1 MKILCKILIFFSLF
15 ISFAGAEVI
24 KEISVKGNKRISPET
39 IIVLG
44 KINLNKAFNQE
55 ELNNIVKNLYQ
66 TNFFSD
72 INIQSD
78 NDILIINVVENPII
92 ENIEITGINNK
103 KLLSSIQESLNLKNR
118 VSFSNYLL
126 EEDINQIKN
135 LTKALGYYF
144 SSIKSSLILNELQNS
159 VNLKIN
165 IDLGNRARIKKINF
179 IGDKKI
185 KDKRL
190 LEIIASEEHKFWKF
204 ISRNVYL
211 NEELI
216 NLDKRLLE
224 KFYKDLGYYKVQ
236 INDAFVELD
245 NSGDFN
251 LTYSIDAENRYY
263 FGDLSLKL
271 PDDYNNN
278 DFIKIAEVLE
288 KLENEPYS
296 LKKINLVLIEIE
308 KIASLKLY
316 DFINAN
322 VQEEL
327 IEDNKI
333 KFTFMIL
340 DTEKFF
346 VERINIL
353 GNFNTL
359 EEVIRNNLLVDEG
372 DPLNEILF
380 NKSINNIRS
389 KGYFK
394 NVNANFTE
402 GSSAELKIIDIK
414 VEEQPTGEIS
424 LGAGYGT
431 SGTVI
436 GGGIQEKN
444 FLGKGINLNTNLEIS
459 EESIKGQFIYAK
471 PNFLYSDNTLF
482 TSLSSSSDDFL
493 STFGY
498 KVKET
503 GFSLGTKFE
512 QYENFFFSPEIDL
525 NFEDLETNSNASTA
539 LKKQQGQYQDF
550 YFNYSLEYDLR
561 DSSFRPTSG
570 SRTSFYQQLPLVSEN
585 YELSNIFNTTIY
597 KSLNESSDLI
607 GKASFYFKNVNA
619 LSSDKDVRI
628 SKRAHIPYN
637 KLRGFERGKIGPIDN
652 SDYIGG
658 NYATSVNL
666 STNLPQIISDFE
678 NIDLSYF
685 IDFGSVWGVDYD
697 ASIINDDFKIRAST
711 GIGIDLITPVGP
723 LTFSFTQPILKESS
737 DKEETFRFN
746 LGTTF

>member
-1 MKILCKILIFFSLF
+1 
-15 ISFAGAEVI
+15 
-24 KEISVKGNKRISPET
+24 
-39 IIVLG
+39 
-44 KINLNKAFNQE
+44 
-55 ELNNIVKNLYQ
+55 
-66 TNFFSD
+66 
-72 INIQSD
+72 
-78 NDILIINVVENPII
+78 
-92 ENIEITGINNK
+92 
-103 KLLSSIQESLNLKNR
+103 
-118 VSFSNYLL
+118 
-126 EEDINQIKN
+126 
-135 LTKALGYYF
+135 
-144 SSIKSSLILNELQNS
+144 
-159 VNLKIN
+159 
-165 IDLGNRARIKKINF
+165 
-179 IGDKKI
+179 
-185 KDKRL
+185 
-190 LEIIASEEHKFWKF
+190 
-204 ISRNVYL
+204 L

-278 DFIKIAEVLE
+278 DFIKIDEILE

-296 LKKINLVLIEIE
+296 LKKINLVLNEIE
-308 KIASLKLY
+308 RIASLKLY
-316 DFINAN
+316 DFINAD

-333 KFTFMIL
+333 KFTFKIL

-402 GSSAELKIIDIK
+402 GSSDELKIIDIK

-482 TSLSSSSDDFL
+482 TSLNSSSDDFL

>member
-278 DFIKIAEVLE
+278 DFIKIDEILE

-296 LKKINLVLIEIE
+296 LKKINLVLNEIE
-308 KIASLKLY
+308 RIASLKLY
-316 DFINAN
+316 DFINAD

-394 NVNANFTE
+394 NVNTNFTE

>member
-165 IDLGNRARIKKINF
+165 IDLGNRAKIKKINF

-278 DFIKIAEVLE
+278 DFIKIDEILE

-296 LKKINLVLIEIE
+296 LKKINLVLNEIE
-308 KIASLKLY
+308 RIASLKLY
-316 DFINAN
+316 DFINAD

>member
-278 DFIKIAEVLE
+278 DFIKIDEILE

-296 LKKINLVLIEIE
+296 LKKINLVLNEIE
-308 KIASLKLY
+308 RIASLKLY
-316 DFINAN
+316 DFINAD

-628 SKRAHIPYN
+628 
-637 KLRGFERGKIGPIDN
+637 
-652 SDYIGG
+652 
-658 NYATSVNL
+658 
-666 STNLPQIISDFE
+666 
-678 NIDLSYF
+678 
-685 IDFGSVWGVDYD
+685 
-697 ASIINDDFKIRAST
+697 
-711 GIGIDLITPVGP
+711 
-723 LTFSFTQPILKESS
+723 
-737 DKEETFRFN
+737 
-746 LGTTF
+746 

>member
-165 IDLGNRARIKKINF
+165 IDLGNRAKIKKINF

-278 DFIKIAEVLE
+278 DFIKIDEILE

-296 LKKINLVLIEIE
+296 LKKINLVLNEIE
-308 KIASLKLY
+308 RIASLKLY
-316 DFINAN
+316 DFINAD

-402 GSSAELKIIDIK
+402 GSSDELKIIDIK

>member
-165 IDLGNRARIKKINF
+165 IDLGNRAKIKKINF

-278 DFIKIAEVLE
+278 DFIKIDEILE

-296 LKKINLVLIEIE
+296 LKKINLVLNEIE
-308 KIASLKLY
+308 RIASLKLY
-316 DFINAN
+316 DFINAD

-402 GSSAELKIIDIK
+402 GSSDELKIIDIK

-459 EESIKGQFIYAK
+459 EESIKGQFIYSK

-482 TSLSSSSDDFL
+482 TSLTSSSDDFL

>member
-278 DFIKIAEVLE
+278 DFIKIDEILE

-296 LKKINLVLIEIE
+296 LKKINLVLNEIE
-308 KIASLKLY
+308 RIASLKLY
-316 DFINAN
+316 DFINAD

>member
-278 DFIKIAEVLE
+278 DFIKIDEILE

-296 LKKINLVLIEIE
+296 LKKINLVLNEIE
-308 KIASLKLY
+308 RIASLKLY
-316 DFINAN
+316 DFINAD

-666 STNLPQIISDFE
+666 STNLPQIVSDFE